1 MSHEAE
7 QDQNVLFPHLCYLQ
21 LFSKPVV
28 LQTPLDQMV
37 PVQKAKANNIHEHCE
52 QLCNSLITITHKYDI
67 ISFLQNSC
75 FIHAY

>member
-7 QDQNVLFPHLCYLQ
+7 QDQNVLFPHLYYLQ
-21 LFSKPVV
+21 LFSKPGV

-37 PVQKAKANNIHEHCE
+37 PVQKANTNHIHEK
-52 QLCNSLITITHKYDI
+52 QKQPCNTVVTCTHQYDI

-75 FIHAY
+75 FIYAY